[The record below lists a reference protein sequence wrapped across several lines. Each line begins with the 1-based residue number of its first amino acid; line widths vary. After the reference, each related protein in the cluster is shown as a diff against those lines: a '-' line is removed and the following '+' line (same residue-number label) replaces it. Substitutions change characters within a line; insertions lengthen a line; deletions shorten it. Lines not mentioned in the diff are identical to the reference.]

1 MSKAYY
7 TLAERQPDGAWAP
20 QFGDYDKDVVVQERR
35 DMLYSGAGRLRG
47 KDLRIVRSG
56 DSWAEIDA
64 AIAKLNGG
72 E

>member
-1 MSKAYY
+1 MTAYF

-20 QFGDYDKDVVVQERR
+20 QFGDYDKDVVAQERA
-35 DMLYSGAGRLRG
+35 DMLYSGAGRIRA

-56 DSWAEIDA
+56 AWQADINA

>member
-7 TLAERQPDGAWAP
+7 TLAERQPDGPWSP
-20 QFGDYDKDVVVQERR
+20 QFGDYDKEAVEAERA

-47 KDLRIVRSG
+47 KDLKIIKTG
-56 DSWAEIDA
+56 DRQADIDA
-64 AIAKLNGG
+64 AVAKLNGG

>member
-7 TLAERQPDGAWAP
+7 TLAERQPDGTWAP
-20 QFGDYDKDVVVQERR
+20 AFGDYDKDVVAQERA
-35 DMLYSGAGRLRG
+35 DMLHGSAGRIRA

-56 DSWAEIDA
+56 DSQAAIDA

-72 E
+72 K